1 MWVYKATEP
10 RARSGLTIPIGNVS
24 SVFSRPG
31 LWGDSRPVIIPPTI
45 TYDRGLHSLPEDIIC
60 EISNLLDM
68 EALKSLSLTCKALS
82 RSAKP
87 FIHRTLYLTSRS
99 GDSTSSNVPGCWNEL
114 EGLPILG
121 KRGLLQHTRHL
132 SIILPHD
139 PLSARDLEPNIQHHP
154 APQKL
159 RNRKTRWLDTPLF
172 ILKVEEYSGAFWET
186 LRSMELEFPRGDR
199 KQIFYFICQFPNL
212 RDLKIISVKGLTNS
226 VRNAGPRPISR
237 LLHLSTVP
245 STSNLVCARDSKTIR
260 LVPNSSSIIL

>member
-1 MWVYKATEP
+1 
-10 RARSGLTIPIGNVS
+10 
-24 SVFSRPG
+24 
-31 LWGDSRPVIIPPTI
+31 
-45 TYDRGLHSLPEDIIC
+45 
-60 EISNLLDM
+60 M

-186 LRSMELEFPRGDR
+186 LRSMELEFPRGDH

-226 VRNAGPRPISR
+226 VRNAGSRPDIKTSPPLDGTLDLQFGVRTGLENDSISAQLILNNLVALPSGVKFR
-237 LLHLSTVP
+237 TLKLSGCAGNNLQLLVDACAPTLECMELAGGWFGASFITVP
-245 STSNLVCARDSKTIR
+245 GNALCSPVI
-260 LVPNSSSIIL
+260 